1 MTARIGRWIGALEGF
16 ESRMSGVAMT
26 RHYGR
31 LTKITRLVME
41 AEGIKMPL
49 GATCFI
55 ERVING
61 NTEEVICEVVGFN
74 GPRMLLMPLAELEG
88 IAPVPVSM
96 HNPPEA
102 AGRPAASCRWVMNC
116 SAVSLMPPVTR
127 WTAKGRWKPKSA
139 PR

>member
-31 LTKITRLVME
+31 LTKITGLVME

-88 IAPVPVSM
+88 IAPGARVYAQSTGSGGQTC
-96 HNPPEA
+96 H
-102 AGRPAASCRWVMNC
+102 WVMNC